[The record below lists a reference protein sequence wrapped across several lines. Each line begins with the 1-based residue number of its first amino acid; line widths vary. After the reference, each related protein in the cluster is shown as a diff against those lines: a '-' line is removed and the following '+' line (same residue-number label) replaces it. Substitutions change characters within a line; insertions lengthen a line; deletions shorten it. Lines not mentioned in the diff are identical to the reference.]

1 MNYERT
7 KQLYQQLILDHNKN
21 PRNFRI
27 IESADRE
34 AVGNNPLCGDKLVVY
49 LNLSEDGIVEDVS
62 FIGEGCA
69 ISKASASM
77 MTTFVKG
84 KPIEEVN
91 RIFQQFHDLTTGK
104 LDPASDTHDLGK
116 LAVFAGVK
124 DLPARVKCATL
135 SWHTVHAAVNGQEK
149 VSTE

>member
-27 IESADRE
+27 IDPADKE

-49 LNLSEDGIVEDVS
+49 VNVNEDQIVEDVS

-77 MTTFVKG
+77 MTTFAKG
-84 KPIEEVN
+84 KHIDEVN
-91 RIFQQFHDLTTGK
+91 HIFQQFHDLTTGK
-104 LDPASDTHDLGK
+104 LDPEKDEHDLGK

-135 SWHTVHAAVNGQEK
+135 SWHTLHAAVNGKEQI
-149 VSTE
+149 STE